1 MILYHGS
8 NAEVSNPIII
18 KSEKGK
24 DFGCAFYLTPIKE
37 QAERMAK
44 RKQRM
49 FKGSKAIVSVFDWN
63 EKTVKSFNCKK
74 FSNPDLEWLDM
85 IIECRTN
92 PSFIHGYD
100 IVEGKIA
107 DDSVGETI
115 LFVIDGIMK
124 KEDALER
131 LKFQKINSQ
140 IAFCSNESLTT
151 LKFINSYE
159 VESWITS

>member
-8 NAEVSNPIII
+8 DVEVKNPKNI
-18 KSEKGK
+18 KSEKGR
-24 DFGCAFYLTPIKE
+24 DFGCGFYLTPIKE

-49 FKGSKAIVSVFDWN
+49 NKSAYAIVSVFEFS
-63 EKTVKSFNCKK
+63 EKETNNLKYKSFK
-74 FSNPDLEWLDM
+74 NPDLEWLDM
-85 IIECRTN
+85 IIECRTI
-92 PSFIHGYD
+92 PSFTHGYD

-115 LFVIDGIMK
+115 LFVIDGVIK

-140 IAFCSNESLTT
+140 IAFCSEESLK
-151 LKFINSYE
+151 LIKFTNSYE
-159 VESWITS
+159 VK